1 MNRVRYFHE
10 DTSLTAQTKYNPDH
24 LSVNIN
30 NSEELI
36 VIERD
41 LAVSLSAVQ
50 DLQTG
55 LQLCFRAAIAASG
68 MDCGGIYLVDSIDG
82 TLNLVYHQ
90 GLSQNFVNSV
100 SSYKSDSINN
110 RVVMQGN
117 PLYQKHENLGVP
129 LGQTDVNEGLLAAA
143 IVPIKHNNKVIG
155 CLNLASHRLQ
165 QVPSFSRTVLET
177 IAALIGGALARLKAE
192 AALKTSEEII
202 KSVFNSSPDAI
213 TLIGLDGLMIDCN
226 PEALKLFGYAPDANI
241 KGLSIFNYVI
251 ASEHKKAI
259 DNIKE
264 VAEKGVLK
272 NIEFTLIKLDGSEFS
287 AELSASAVY
296 NADNKPSA
304 LMVITKDISERRKAD
319 EALRQ
324 SEERFR
330 TIFEKSGDAIF
341 MADAR
346 GNFLEINDY
355 SCEDLGYSREELLK
369 MNMAQ
374 VIHPEDLQFKPL
386 RTAEMNNGDTYFS
399 DRRLIRKDGSIIQ
412 GEFTARMLPNGTM
425 IGIGRNVTK
434 QRQVEKEL
442 AMQAKMLDA
451 VQQSIIAID
460 KDGKIAYWNEFSEQL
475 LGLTK
480 NEVLGKPAIEMVKA
494 EKAERLWY
502 EIGTNLA
509 QGNSWTGEVI
519 LKAKSGNLIPVLA
532 TSSPILEGDKL
543 VGSINVVFDITEHK
557 RAEKELRLSEERF
570 EKAFRASPN
579 GISITRLSDGRVID
593 INESFL
599 KITGYTREEVFGRTT
614 AELQIFAHPDDREL
628 LVSELLKHGRLSN
641 IESQFRRKSGEIG
654 DLLFSAEL
662 IELSGE
668 KAMLTLMYDITE
680 RKRAEKVLQESEELY
695 RTTFECTGTASV
707 LINPDTIITMANME
721 FEKLTEFSK
730 AEIEGKMSWTTFVV
744 PEDLEFMLAI
754 HQRRRKDRTSAPK
767 QYEFRLKTKSGQI
780 RNILL
785 TIDIIPGNLNSIAS
799 LFDITVQKQAEEA
812 LRLSEDKFAKAF
824 KANPAAL
831 AITRLS
837 DGKIVEC
844 NNTIKS
850 IFGYE
855 IEEILGHT
863 TSELDIWAD
872 KSDRLRMVNSLIK
885 GEPVRDWEVRF
896 KAKDGSII
904 ISQYSAEILQLNND
918 PYILA
923 AFIDITKMKKAEEEL
938 INSKLRY
945 QELFES
951 LLEGVAL
958 LDKNGY
964 ILFCNPAFLN
974 IHEAGSMDM
983 LIGKNISDFV
993 TNMNSDTVH
1002 NTRYLWEKGF
1012 NSQTEIEIKT
1022 IKGNKISILASGTP
1036 RMDDKSNLIGVIVA
1050 VIDIT
1055 EFKRLQEFASH
1066 AQRLEAAGRIA
1077 GQVAHDFN
1085 NLLAPMVAY
1094 PDLIKTAIP
1103 DDAFVLSM
1111 VNDIE
1116 IAAKAMADINQQ
1128 LLTLSR
1134 RGHYNLEIINLND
1147 IINLAINQVGYDFD
1161 RIEIDTKLEK
1171 DLLNIKGGH
1180 AQILRIISN
1189 LISNALDAMHDR
1201 GRLMIKSE
1209 NYYLDK
1215 RSGINGMIP
1224 KGEYCKVSV
1233 SDTGC
1238 GIAEETLPKIFDA
1251 FFTTKVADKK
1261 RGSGLG
1267 LSVVHAVMEDHHGYI
1282 DLESKVGKGT
1292 TFYLYFPLT
1301 RETVGAA
1308 EANELKGG
1316 SESIL
1321 IIDDDSMQR
1330 NVNSNLLK
1338 RLGYQVEAAESGED
1352 AIRLLAKKTF
1362 DLLIIDMIMPGGMDG
1377 TETYRKS
1384 IGINHSQKALIISGF
1399 AETEQVKDAMQLGAG
1414 GFLRKPLSM
1423 TALATA
1429 IRKELD
1435 RVPRK
1440 HSLSPL
1446 R

>member
-1 MNRVRYFHE
+1 
-10 DTSLTAQTKYNPDH
+10 LTVQTKHNPDR

-36 VIERD
+36 IIERD

-55 LQLCFRAAIAASG
+55 LQLCFKAAIAVSG
-68 MDCGGIYLVDSIDG
+68 MDCGGIYLVDSVDG

-90 GLSQNFVNSV
+90 GLSQSFVNSV
-100 SSYKSDSINN
+100 SSYKSESINN

-129 LGQTDVNEGLLAAA
+129 LGQTDIDESLLATA
-143 IVPIKHNNKVIG
+143 IVPIKHANKIIG
-155 CLNLASHRLQ
+155 CLNLASHHLQ
-165 QVPSFSRTVLET
+165 EVPNYSRTVLET

-192 AALKTSEEII
+192 AALKTSEEMT

-213 TLIGLDGLMIDCN
+213 ALIGLDGLMIDCN
-226 PEALKLFGYAPDANI
+226 PEALRLFGYPPDANI
-241 KGLSIFNYVI
+241 KGLSIFDYI
-251 ASEHKKAI
+251 ITSEHRKAI
-259 DNIKE
+259 DNIKL
-264 VAEKGVLK
+264 VAERGIIK
-272 NIEFTLIKLDGSEFS
+272 NVEYTLIKLDGSKFS

-296 NADNKPSA
+296 DADKKPSA
-304 LMVITKDISERRKAD
+304 LMVITKDISERRKAE

-355 SCEDLGYSREELLK
+355 ACQDLGYSRNELLK
-369 MNMAQ
+369 MNMDQ
-374 VIHPEDLQFKPL
+374 VIHPDDLQFKPL
-386 RTAEMNNGDTYFS
+386 RTAEMNNGETFFS

-442 AMQAKMLDA
+442 AIQAKMLDE

-480 NEVLGKPAIEMVKA
+480 EEVLGKTAIEIVKA
-494 EKAERLWY
+494 ENAERLWH
-502 EIGTNLA
+502 EIGANLA

-519 LKAKSGNLIPVLA
+519 LKAKTGNLIPVLA
-532 TSSPILEGDKL
+532 TSSPIMEGGAL
-543 VGSINVVFDITEHK
+543 VGSINIAFDISENK

-579 GISITRLSDGRVID
+579 GISITKLSDGRIID
-593 INESFL
+593 INDSFL
-599 KITGYTREEVFGRTT
+599 RMIGYAREEVFGRTT
-614 AELQIFAHPDDREL
+614 TELGLFTQPGDREW
-628 LVSELLKHGRLSN
+628 LVSELLKHGRLIN
-641 IESQFRRKSGEIG
+641 IETYFRRKSGEIG
-654 DLLFSAEL
+654 NLLFSAEL

-668 KAMLTLMYDITE
+668 KAMLALMYDITE
-680 RKRAEKVLQESEELY
+680 RKRAEKVLQASEERY
-695 RTTFECTGTASV
+695 RTTFENTGTATV
-707 LINPDTIITMANME
+707 IINEDMIITMANME
-721 FEKLTEFSK
+721 FEKLSGYSK
-730 AEIEGKMSWTTFVV
+730 ADVEGKMSWTAFVV
-744 PEDLEFMLAI
+744 PEDLENMIEL
-754 HQRRRKDRTSAPK
+754 HRTRRVVRTSAPK
-767 QYEFRLKTKSGQI
+767 QYEFKLKAKSGQI
-780 RNILL
+780 HDIYL
-785 TIDIIPGNLNSIAS
+785 TVDIIPETSNSIAS
-799 LFDITVQKQAEEA
+799 LIDITERKRAEEA
-812 LRLSEDKFAKAF
+812 LKLSEDKFGKAF

-863 TSELDIWAD
+863 TSELDIWAN

-896 KAKDGSII
+896 IAKNGSII
-904 ISQYSAEILQLNND
+904 ISQYSAEFLELNNE

-923 AFIDITKMKKAEEEL
+923 AFIDITEMKKAEEEL
-938 INSKLRY
+938 IKSKLRY
-945 QELFES
+945 QELIES
-951 LLEGVAL
+951 LLEGVAI
-958 LDKNGY
+958 LDQGGKIIY
-964 ILFCNPAFLN
+964 CNPAFIN
-974 IHEAGSMDM
+974 IHEASSPDM
-983 LIGKNISDFV
+983 LIGKDIAEFLVDAKSSAV
-993 TNMNSDTVH
+993 RDT
-1002 NTRYLWEKGF
+1002 RELWAKGF
-1012 NSQTEIEIKT
+1012 NSQTETEIVT
-1022 IKGNKISILASGTP
+1022 LKGNKKSILASGTP
-1036 RMDDKSNLIGVIVA
+1036 RMDGDSNFNGVIAA

-1055 EFKRLQEFASH
+1055 EFKRLQEFESH

-1147 IINLAINQVGYDFD
+1147 IINLAINQISHDFD
-1161 RIEIDTKLEK
+1161 RIEIETSLDKG
-1171 DLLNIKGGH
+1171 LLNIKGGH

-1224 KGEYCKVSV
+1224 KGEYCKVSI

-1238 GIAEETLPKIFDA
+1238 GIVEETLPKIFDA

-1301 RETVGAA
+1301 RETMETT

-1330 NVNSNLLK
+1330 NVNSYLLK
-1338 RLGYQVEAAESGED
+1338 RLGYQVEAAESGEE
-1352 AIRLLAKKTF
+1352 AIRLLAKNTF

-1384 IGINHSQKALIISGF
+1384 IGINHGQKALIISGF
-1399 AETEQVKDAMQLGAG
+1399 AETEQVKDAIQLGAG

-1446 R
+1446 

>member
-1 MNRVRYFHE
+1 LFEQSMSTPKDGNI
-10 DTSLTAQTKYNPDH
+10 SLKNGA
-24 LSVNIN
+24 
-30 NSEELI
+30 ELI
-36 VIERD
+36 TIQRD
-41 LAVSLSAVQ
+41 LAVALSETQ
-50 DLQTG
+50 NLDTG
-55 LQLCFRAAIAASG
+55 LRLSCQAALAVSG
-68 MDCGGIYLVDSIDG
+68 MDCGGIYLVDDKTGSLD
-82 TLNLVYHQ
+82 LAYHQ
-90 GLSQNFVNSV
+90 GLTPEFVNEV
-100 SSYKSDSINN
+100 SHFGADSPNASLIMTGKSIYKNFEELGIPIAAVKSTEFIRATTIIPIIHRESI
-110 RVVMQGN
+110 
-117 PLYQKHENLGVP
+117 
-129 LGQTDVNEGLLAAA
+129 
-143 IVPIKHNNKVIG
+143 IG
-155 CLNLASHRLQ
+155 CLNIASHKLDNIPEN
-165 QVPSFSRTVLET
+165 VKPALEI

-192 AALKTSEEII
+192 TALKTSEEII

-213 TLIGLDGLMIDCN
+213 TLIGLDGFLIDCN
-226 PEALKLFGYAPDANI
+226 REALKLFGFPPDANI
-241 KGLSIFNYVI
+241 KGLPIFDYII
-251 ASEHKKAI
+251 ASEHKKAVE
-259 DNIKE
+259 NIKQ
-264 VAEKGVLK
+264 VAELGVLK
-272 NIEFTLIKLDGSEFS
+272 NVEFTLIKLDGSEFS
-287 AELSASAVY
+287 AELSASVVY
-296 NADNKPSA
+296 NSDNRPSA
-304 LMVITKDISERRKAD
+304 LMVITKDISEHRKAN

-341 MADAR
+341 MADSR

-355 SCEDLGYSREELLK
+355 ACQDLGYSRDELLK
-369 MNMAQ
+369 MNMTQ

-386 RTAEMNNGDTYFS
+386 RTTEMNNGDTFFS

-434 QRQVEKEL
+434 QRQIEREL
-442 AMQAKMLDA
+442 AMQAKMLDV
-451 VQQSIIAID
+451 VQQSVVVVD
-460 KDGKIAYWNEFSEQL
+460 QLGKITYWNEFSEKL
-475 LGLTK
+475 LGLTR
-480 NEVLGKPAIEMVKA
+480 
-494 EKAERLWY
+494 EKALNRPSTDILQIENGSSLFKG
-502 EIGTNLA
+502 INDKLQKGA
-509 QGNSWTGEVI
+509 SWTGEV
-519 LKAKSGNLIPVLA
+519 LMMDELGKAIPVLT
-532 TSSPILEGDKL
+532 TSSPIFENGILT
-543 VGSINVVFDITEHK
+543 GSINVSFDITERK
-557 RAEKELRLSEERF
+557 LAEKELRLSEERF
-570 EKAFRASPN
+570 KKAFRASPN
-579 GISITRLSDGRVID
+579 GISITRLSDGRIID
-593 INESFL
+593 INDSFL
-599 KITGYTREEVFGRTT
+599 KITGFAREEVFGRTT
-614 AELQIFAHPDDREL
+614 TELQIFAHPGDREL
-628 LVSELLKHGRLSN
+628 LVSELLRHGCLSN

-695 RTTFECTGTASV
+695 RTTFECTGTATV
-707 LINPDTIITMANME
+707 LINQNTIITMANME
-721 FEKLTEFSK
+721 FEKLTEYSK
-730 AEIEGKMSWTTFVV
+730 AEIEGKMSWTTFVL
-744 PEDLEFMLAI
+744 PEDLEFMLAT
-754 HQRRRKDRTSAPK
+754 HQRRRTDRTSAPK
-767 QYEFRLKTKSGQI
+767 QYQFRLKTKGGQI

-785 TIDIIPGNLNSIAS
+785 NIDIIPGNLNSIAS
-799 LFDITVQKQAEEA
+799 LVDVTEQKRAEEA
-812 LRLSEDKFAKAF
+812 LRFSEEKFGKAF

-837 DGKIVEC
+837 DGKIIEC
-844 NNTIKS
+844 NNTIED

-855 IEEILGHT
+855 IEEILGNT

-872 KSDRLRMVNSLIK
+872 KSDRMRMVNSLIK
-885 GEPVRDWEVRF
+885 GEPVRDWEVCF
-896 KAKDGSII
+896 KAKNGSTIMAK
-904 ISQYSAEILQLNND
+904 YSAEILQLNNE

-923 AFIDITKMKKAEEEL
+923 AFIDITKMKKAEEEI
-938 INSKLRY
+938 INSKQRY

-958 LDKNGY
+958 LDKNGN

-974 IHEAGSMDM
+974 IHEASSMEM
-983 LIGKNISDFV
+983 LIGKNNIDFIEN
-993 TNMNSDTVH
+993 TQSDTVS

-1012 NSQTEIEIKT
+1012 NSQTEIEIVT
-1022 IKGNKISILASGTP
+1022 LKGNKKSILTSGTP
-1036 RMDDKSNLIGVIVA
+1036 RMDGGSNLIGVIVTA
-1050 VIDIT
+1050 IDIT
-1055 EFKRLQEFASH
+1055 DFKRLQEFASH

-1111 VNDIE
+1111 INDIE

-1147 IINLAINQVGYDFD
+1147 IINLAINQVSHDFN
-1161 RIEIDTKLEK
+1161 RIEIDTIFEK

-1201 GRLMIKSE
+1201 GRLIIKTE

-1215 RSGINGMIP
+1215 RSGITGIIP
-1224 KGEYCKVSV
+1224 RGEYCKVSI

-1238 GIAEETLPKIFDA
+1238 GIAEEIMPKIFDA

-1282 DLESKVGKGT
+1282 DLESKVGNGT

-1301 RETVGAA
+1301 RETVEAA
-1308 EANELKGG
+1308 ESNELKGG

-1338 RLGYQVEAAESGED
+1338 RLGYHIEVAESGEE

-1362 DLLIIDMIMPGGMDG
+1362 DLLVIDMIMPGGMDG
-1377 TETYRKS
+1377 TETYRKA
-1384 IGINHSQKALIISGF
+1384 IGINHGQKALIISGF
-1399 AETEQVKDAMQLGAG
+1399 AETEQVKEAMRLGAG

-1435 RVPRK
+1435 TAVRK
-1440 HSLSPL
+1440 HSLSPPQ
-1446 R
+1446 